1 MTPIAE
7 LIWNS
12 KYRFTPADGAGDLTL
27 DASWQRVAAAVAA
40 AEHDRGRWQASFHR
54 LFASLQFLPGGR
66 ILAGAGTG
74 KKVTLFNCFVAGGL
88 QDSMDSIL
96 DALKESAVTM
106 QHGGGIGLDFSAL
119 RPAGS
124 MAQSGG
130 TTACGPVPFLQVW
143 DSLCTTLLSTSSRRG
158 AMMATLRCDHPDI
171 EAYIAAKRQPGA
183 LTNFNLSVLVSD
195 TFMQAVADNAGW
207 PLVFPAPPPGERP
220 GDACPVHR
228 VLPAR
233 DLWHQIAVAAH
244 ESGEPGVLF
253 VDRVNRENNLY
264 YCETISATNPCGEV
278 PLPPFGACDL
288 GSINLPSLVSEPFTP
303 AAAIRED
310 SLLEVVGIAVRF
322 LDDVID
328 VSGFPLPQQAEQARA
343 TRRIGLGITGLAD
356 MLAMLGMH
364 YDSDRGRA
372 TAAHTLGLI
381 RDQAYITSTQL
392 AQEKGAFPRFDP
404 EQYLAAPFIRRL
416 GNEIR
421 ARIAAHGLRNSH
433 LLAIAPAGTISLLAD
448 NVSSGIEPIFA
459 LEATRMI
466 RGSDLQLQR
475 VEIRDYAYARWL
487 DLRGDSAALPAAFV
501 TAETLPAQAHL
512 AMQCCLQA
520 CVDGAI
526 SKTINLREAATAQ
539 QVQDIFLQAYISGI
553 KGCTVFRE
561 GSVRGQVLE
570 ARNESHCCPA
580 PTPDANQSVRSGK

>member
-7 LIWNS
+7 LIWNA
-12 KYRFTPADGAGDLTL
+12 KYRFTPAPGEGDVSL

-40 AEHDRGRWQASFHR
+40 AESDRQRWQETFHS
-54 LFASLQFLPGGR
+54 LLASLQFLPGGR

-74 KKVTLFNCFVAGGL
+74 KKVTLFNCFVAGGM

-96 DALKESAVTM
+96 DALKQSAVTM
-106 QHGGGIGLDFSAL
+106 QHGGGIGLDFSPL

-124 MAQSGG
+124 TAQSGG
-130 TTACGPVPFLQVW
+130 TTASGPVPFLQVW
-143 DSLCTTLLSTSSRRG
+143 DSLCATLLSTSPRRG

-195 TFMQAVADNAGW
+195 AFMQAVADNAEW
-207 PLVFPAPPPGERP
+207 PLVFPAPPPGEKP
-220 GDACPVHR
+220 GDACAVYR

-233 DLWHQIAVAAH
+233 NLWRQIAMAAH

-288 GSINLPSLVSEPFTP
+288 GSINLPLLVNEPFTP
-303 AAAIRED
+303 GAMIRED
-310 SLLEVVGIAVRF
+310 DLLEVVATAVRF

-364 YDSDRGRA
+364 YDSDMGRE
-372 TAAHTLGLI
+372 TAAHILGLI

-392 AQEKGAFPRFDP
+392 AQEKGPFPRFDL
-404 EQYLAAPFIRRL
+404 QRYLDAPFIRRL
-416 GNEIR
+416 SNEIR
-421 ARIAAHGLRNSH
+421 ARIAAHGVRNSH

-459 LEATRMI
+459 LEATRVI
-466 RGSDLQLQR
+466 RGADLQLQR
-475 VEIRDYAYARWL
+475 VKVRDYAYGRWL
-487 DLRGDSAALPAAFV
+487 ATRTGAQPAPAVFV
-501 TAETLPAQAHL
+501 TAEALPARAHL
-512 AMQCCLQA
+512 AMQSCLQA

-526 SKTINLREAATAQ
+526 SKTINLPEAATVQ
-539 QVQDIFLQAYISGI
+539 QVQDIFLQAYASGI

-570 ARNESHCCPA
+570 ARNESQCCPA
-580 PTPDANQSVRSGK
+580 ATPDADQFAL